1 MADEIEE
8 NPPIADVPAVPEGP
22 APAGSADAFIDDT
35 SAGPQIAQPGGAEL
49 PDADETLAEATPA
62 PDAVPGVPNPPP
74 GAVPPVPG
82 VPPAG
87 AGAHPGAVTPEKV
100 IGEQQK
106 LDTDVADIKQQQ
118 ADRELDAT
126 RREEADQAAERQAE
140 ADKRAQSE
148 AEISQRRAA
157 AQADLDKKTAFYEK
171 NRELRDPRS
180 MWSTADKVRNGI
192 AIAFGGLGA
201 GLSAAGG
208 GSGKNV
214 VLEQINNNLERE
226 QARQK
231 ANIESARDDVN
242 IARANALNV
251 NSEGRQQITD
261 ADDARRVLIQD
272 QDARHVAR
280 LRTAE
285 AQGRAELA
293 AQGVPAAQINADSRI
308 VQLQQARI
316 LAERTAADDAAKRS
330 DEAARAQYYLA
341 RAGQAQRKGRG
352 GGGGGGGNSAALQAM
367 ADEADRPGAT
377 PQSIELAGARK
388 GLSLKEARA
397 QASMMASG
405 RDRGRRLDTTDTRQL
420 DREVKD
426 WASTNGVPK
435 AVAARDQL
443 ETLREKLADPK
454 VDPVTVMSSL
464 MEFDRAVKG
473 GTATK
478 ASFDAIVG
486 HLGGLGE
493 RLEGWIA
500 KGETGN
506 LAPDQIGI
514 VRKAVDAGI
523 KASNGEG
530 KRYAQS
536 FDEQF
541 RNSKDPSIAA
551 QRDSLFGRFG
561 VTAAAGGARPSV
573 PEDVIAKAKAE
584 VASGGKFAASA
595 RKLLEQQG
603 ITP

>member
-1 MADEIEE
+1 
-8 NPPIADVPAVPEGP
+8 
-22 APAGSADAFIDDT
+22 
-35 SAGPQIAQPGGAEL
+35 
-49 PDADETLAEATPA
+49 
-62 PDAVPGVPNPPP
+62 
-74 GAVPPVPG
+74 
-82 VPPAG
+82 
-87 AGAHPGAVTPEKV
+87 
-100 IGEQQK
+100 
-106 LDTDVADIKQQQ
+106 
-118 ADRELDAT
+118 
-126 RREEADQAAERQAE
+126 
-140 ADKRAQSE
+140 
-148 AEISQRRAA
+148 
-157 AQADLDKKTAFYEK
+157 
-171 NRELRDPRS
+171 
-180 MWSTADKVRNGI
+180 
-192 AIAFGGLGA
+192 
-201 GLSAAGG
+201 
-208 GSGKNV
+208 
-214 VLEQINNNLERE
+214 
-226 QARQK
+226 
-231 ANIESARDDVN
+231 
-242 IARANALNV
+242 NALNV

-316 LAERTAADDAAKRS
+316 LAERTAANDAAKRS

-352 GGGGGGGNSAALQAM
+352 GGGGGGTSALEAM
-367 ADEADRPGAT
+367 QTAAQGEGAT
-377 PQSIELAGARK
+377 VLDVAIAGRKAGLSEKEALKQAAAVWARK
-388 GLSLKEARA
+388 STDEKTDLSRQKL
-397 QASMMASG
+397 G
-405 RDRGRRLDTTDTRQL
+405 VTTGNQL
-420 DREVKD
+420 NKEVKD
-426 WASTNGVPK
+426 WSTLNGVPK

-478 ASFDAIVG
+478 AIFDAIVG

-536 FDEQF
+536 FDERF

-584 VASGGKFAASA
+584 VASNGKFAASA

-603 ITP
+603 IAP